1 MFKRVT
7 FEGHESIN
15 GLAHGEEGIESC
27 EERLHHNSILRGQV
41 TVATTR
47 YDTEWRASGL
57 RSVLMSAIPV
67 N

>member
-27 EERLHHNSILRGQV
+27 EERLHHNQLHSAGPSYSSHD
-41 TVATTR
+41 